1 MQLLRILNRIVKH
14 SIFNSE
20 TGIQAADFIRT
31 IYTNIDDRIAAFKFA
46 FTPLAH
52 KVFKPKKRTRIE
64 NEEECKEEWSRCK
77 KSKFSYTKPNI
88 EKVSEV
94 FTSFKASKC
103 LMNTESIMSV
113 EKQVE
118 VDKVDDNIVNE
129 VGEVEVITD
138 LDLFRSSRQL

>member
-1 MQLLRILNRIVKH
+1 M
-14 SIFNSE
+14 
-20 TGIQAADFIRT
+20 
-31 IYTNIDDRIAAFKFA
+31 NIDDRIAAFKFA

-77 KSKFSYTKPNI
+77 KSKFSYTKPII

-113 EKQVE
+113 GSYQDIDHLHI
-118 VDKVDDNIVNE
+118 VDR
-129 VGEVEVITD
+129 
-138 LDLFRSSRQL
+138 RSYVKNST